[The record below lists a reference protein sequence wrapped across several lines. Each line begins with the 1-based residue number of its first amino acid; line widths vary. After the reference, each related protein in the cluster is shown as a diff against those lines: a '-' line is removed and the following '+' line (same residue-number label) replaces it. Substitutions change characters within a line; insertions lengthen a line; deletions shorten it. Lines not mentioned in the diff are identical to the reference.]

1 MTEITPELKPEESF
15 MDIMQELINDA
26 SLDYIEINYYNT
38 GGCYV
43 TANKGADRIKSYE
56 FYKPAN
62 KSNRLS
68 GEIGYLESHNDNI
81 EVARSNSYARDTYK
95 ITKKSIPASDANV
108 EKNYFEEKYISLN
121 QGTSERFDNILEVL
135 EHELSQPQVTRIRF
149 EKDSDGNRQMLVE
162 AGEKDGPGAYSE
174 SSIKLNSKNYDEAVR
189 FIVRN
194 SEFLGKKYSIG
205 FVSQLCSEV
214 EKTPISIYRKTGYMM
229 APISQ
234 KVPVSRSS
242 VLSSV
247 EGYAV
252 MGVNGI
258 AEFIEYQMDN
268 DDTEL
273 IYLEKMEATRVEK
286 AVITLKSGAKV
297 EFFINDGD
305 LALAEEYSTENKLS
319 IEAEGFWTL
328 SQTQKGS
335 GNRRMLKIR
344 RLETYRIEKN
354 GSKSITNPKQFILDA
369 LKNPMIYKASFS
381 PASQGLEGRAFIV
394 HSNLPMR
401 DEVYSSDINEIVGAE
416 ISRQIEENKR
426 ELEKKYNAVIRAH
439 ENGYISFHKHVRMDY
454 KFLMKHNTFTEDM
467 FRFLESAYRA
477 GCNIVVQGTTGSGKT
492 TLVRALYEG
501 ANDGQ
506 VTALLDET
514 NELLFSE
521 SADNF
526 ISLRGSNANIADTA
540 LKINPSRLIVD
551 SAIEPFG
558 PAFMKECVKKN
569 IQMVNSR
576 YGSITMLNNEPDFV
590 VPFDIEVEVSRGKIK
605 QISQV
610 TISADN
616 EARLTP
622 LWIRDD
628 NGFTKVAD
636 PSRNLRRKIE
646 AGLTKAPKGSETVT
660 DSSVEKNANN
670 PLVTIS
676 ADEKEELMQAM
687 ETIKKFLA
695 RF

>member
-1 MTEITPELKPEESF
+1 MTEITQELKPEESF

-43 TANKGADRIKSYE
+43 TANKGVDRLKSYE

-68 GEIGYLESHNDNI
+68 GEIGHLESHNDQI
-81 EVARSNSYARDTYK
+81 TVVRSNSYARDTYK
-95 ITKKSIPASDANV
+95 ITKKSQPESVTPV
-108 EKNYFEEKYISLN
+108 EKNYFEERYISRN
-121 QGTSERFDNILEVL
+121 QNNSDRFENILEIL
-135 EHELSQPQVTRIRF
+135 EHELSQPQVNNVTFQNDDPANPRMF
-149 EKDSDGNRQMLVE
+149 VE
-162 AGEKDGPGAYSE
+162 AGEANGYGAYSGFH
-174 SSIKLNSKNYDEAVR
+174 INLDPKNYDEAVR

-194 SEFLGKKYSIG
+194 SEFLAKKYSIG
-205 FVSQLCSEV
+205 FVSHLSKEV
-214 EKTPISIYRKTGYMM
+214 EKMPISIFRKTGYMM

-234 KVPVSRSS
+234 KVPVSTSS
-242 VLSSV
+242 VLSSL

-258 AEFIEYQMDN
+258 AEFLEYQMDN

-305 LALAEEYSTENKLS
+305 LALAEEYSTENKQS

-354 GSKSITNPKQFILDA
+354 GSKSVENPKQFIIDA

-381 PASQGLEGRAFIV
+381 PASDGFPGRAFV
-394 HSNLPMR
+394 VNSSLPMR
-401 DEVYSSDINEIVGAE
+401 DEVYSSSVDETLGAE
-416 ISRQIEENKR
+416 IAKKIIENKQ
-426 ELEKKYNAVIRAH
+426 ELEKKYNAVIKAYG
-439 ENGYISFHKHVRMDY
+439 NGYISFHKNVRMDY
-454 KFLMKHNTFTEDM
+454 KFLMKNDTFTEDM

-506 VTALLDET
+506 ITALLDET

-540 LKINPSRLIVD
+540 LKINPARLVVD
-551 SAIEPFG
+551 SSAYPFG
-558 PAFMKECVKKN
+558 PEFMKECVKKN
-569 IQMVNSR
+569 IQMVKSR
-576 YGSITMLNNEPDFV
+576 HGSITMLNNEPDFV

-622 LWIRDD
+622 LWIHGDD
-628 NGFTKVAD
+628 GFIKVAD

-646 AGLTKAPKGSETVT
+646 AGLTKAPKGSETVI
-660 DSSVEKNANN
+660 DPAVEKNPSN